1 MANFKLTVSDIKG
14 KSISKE
20 LKDSDANPLL
30 GLQLGNE
37 TDASIVG
44 LTGKLKLTG
53 GSDKSGVPM
62 RNDVHGAA
70 RKQVLLS
77 KGVGL
82 QDAESG
88 QRKRKLMR
96 GNTVSEEIY
105 QVNCKFDGELPVE
118 APTEE
123 AAEEKTE
130 FDVVLT
136 SAGEKKIQVIK
147 VVRAITSLGLK
158 EAKDLVDNAP
168 NTVKEGV
175 AKAEAEDL
183 KKQIEEAGGTV
194 EFK

>member
-1 MANFKLTVSDIKG
+1 MEYLANFKLTISDIKG
-14 KSISKE
+14 KSVSKE

-77 KGVGL
+77 RGVGL
-82 QDAESG
+82 QDAEAG

-118 APTEE
+118 AP
-123 AAEEKTE
+123 AENKKKKTK
-130 FDVVLT
+130 D
-136 SAGEKKIQVIK
+136 KK
-147 VVRAITSLGLK
+147 
-158 EAKDLVDNAP
+158 E
-168 NTVKEGV
+168 
-175 AKAEAEDL
+175 
-183 KKQIEEAGGTV
+183 
-194 EFK
+194 

>member
-1 MANFKLTVSDIKG
+1 MTNFKLTISDIKG

-44 LTGKLKLTG
+44 LSGKLKLTG

-62 RNDVHGAA
+62 RSDVHGSA
-70 RKQVLLS
+70 RKKVLLS

-82 QDAESG
+82 QDAEIG

-118 APTEE
+118 APAED
-123 AAEEKTE
+123 AAEKTE
-130 FDVVLT
+130 D
-136 SAGEKKIQVIK
+136 KK
-147 VVRAITSLGLK
+147 
-158 EAKDLVDNAP
+158 E
-168 NTVKEGV
+168 
-175 AKAEAEDL
+175 
-183 KKQIEEAGGTV
+183 
-194 EFK
+194 

>member
-1 MANFKLTVSDIKG
+1 MTNFKLTISDIKG
-14 KSISKE
+14 KSVSKE

-44 LTGKLKLTG
+44 LSGKLKLTG

-62 RNDVHGAA
+62 RSDVHGSA
-70 RKQVLLS
+70 RKKVLLS

-82 QDAESG
+82 QDTEIG

-118 APTEE
+118 APTEDV
-123 AAEEKTE
+123 AEKTE
-130 FDVVLT
+130 D
-136 SAGEKKIQVIK
+136 KK
-147 VVRAITSLGLK
+147 
-158 EAKDLVDNAP
+158 E
-168 NTVKEGV
+168 
-175 AKAEAEDL
+175 
-183 KKQIEEAGGTV
+183 
-194 EFK
+194 

>member
-1 MANFKLTVSDIKG
+1 MANLKLTISDIKG

-20 LKDSDANPLL
+20 LKDSDVNPLL

-62 RNDVHGAA
+62 RTDVHGAA
-70 RKQVLLS
+70 RKKVLLI

-82 QDAESG
+82 QDVEYG

-105 QVNCKFDGELPVE
+105 QLNCKFDGELPVE

-123 AAEEKTE
+123 
-130 FDVVLT
+130 
-136 SAGEKKIQVIK
+136 
-147 VVRAITSLGLK
+147 
-158 EAKDLVDNAP
+158 
-168 NTVKEGV
+168 
-175 AKAEAEDL
+175 KAED
-183 KKQIEEAGGTV
+183 KKE
-194 EFK
+194 

>member
-1 MANFKLTVSDIKG
+1 MANFKLTISDVKG

-37 TDASIVG
+37 TDASVVG

-70 RKQVLLS
+70 RKKVLLS

-82 QDAESG
+82 QDAEYG

-118 APTEE
+118 SPAKET
-123 AAEEKTE
+123 AEEKTE
-130 FDVVLT
+130 D
-136 SAGEKKIQVIK
+136 KK
-147 VVRAITSLGLK
+147 
-158 EAKDLVDNAP
+158 E
-168 NTVKEGV
+168 
-175 AKAEAEDL
+175 
-183 KKQIEEAGGTV
+183 
-194 EFK
+194 